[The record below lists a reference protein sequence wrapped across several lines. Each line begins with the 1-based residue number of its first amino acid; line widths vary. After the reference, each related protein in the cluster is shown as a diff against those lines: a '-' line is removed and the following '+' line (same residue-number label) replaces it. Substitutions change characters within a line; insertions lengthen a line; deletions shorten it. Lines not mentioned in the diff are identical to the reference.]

1 MRIKNP
7 VVASELRFADSS
19 ERAVAGNGELNA
31 SSKRDLLQQ
40 QLKLLAATSSGQ
52 VITESAAIKRQEQ
65 AKLHKDM
72 VSAAFNSKEAHR
84 ELGEVLA
91 QNLYQSMNRKGF
103 ARKFLAR
110 QDLNQGE
117 IPRVWL
123 RKKDINAVWATAPTR
138 LASQIIRDKLFTPPE
153 FQIEA
158 RPFITQNDLNQSAG
172 DLLEEKYMEGLEG
185 LMVGEDRVW
194 YQMSNTT
201 VGVDNPLTL
210 ISGTLTPLLLMSVRT
225 NVARWGLQVTSVL
238 MANDLYTDIVGDASF
253 IQAIEPV
260 ARHELIM
267 TGELAVLYGMTIVSD
282 AYRHPEHKVLS
293 QGEFF
298 AIADPVTHGQYT
310 DRGGIDAQPIDGATE
325 GIAGRGWFMFESL
338 SMVVANTRSVAKGI
352 RS

>member
-1 MRIKNP
+1 MKVKHP
-7 VVASELRFADSS
+7 VIASDLRFSDSN
-19 ERAVAGNGELNA
+19 ERAVGSNGDLNA

-52 VITESAAIKRQEQ
+52 VITESDAIKRQEQ
-65 AKLHKDM
+65 AKLHKEM
-72 VSAAFNSKEAHR
+72 VHAAFNSRAAHQ
-84 ELGEVLA
+84 ELGEVVA

-110 QDLNQGE
+110 QDLEQGA

-123 RKKDINAVWATAPTR
+123 RKKDVNAVWATSPTR
-138 LASQIIRDKLFTPPE
+138 LASQLVRDKLFTPPE

-158 RPFITQNDLNQSAG
+158 RPYITQNDINQSAG
-172 DLLEEKYMEGLEG
+172 DILEEKYMESLEG
-185 LMVGEDRVW
+185 IMVGEDRVW
-194 YQMSNTT
+194 YQLANTI
-201 VGVDNPLTL
+201 VGIDNPLTL
-210 ISGTLTPLLLMSVRT
+210 ISGTVTPLLLMSVRT

-238 MANDLYTDIVGDASF
+238 MANDLYTDIVGDSNF

-267 TGELAVLYGMTIVSD
+267 TGELAVLYGMTIISD
-282 AYRHPEHKVLS
+282 AYRHPEHKVLN

-298 AIADPVTHGQYT
+298 AISDPVTHGQYT
-310 DRGGIDAQPIDGATE
+310 DRGGIDAQPIDGVTE
-325 GIAGRGWFMFESL
+325 GIAGRGWWIYESV
-338 SMVVANTRSVAKGI
+338 SMVIGNTRSVAKGI